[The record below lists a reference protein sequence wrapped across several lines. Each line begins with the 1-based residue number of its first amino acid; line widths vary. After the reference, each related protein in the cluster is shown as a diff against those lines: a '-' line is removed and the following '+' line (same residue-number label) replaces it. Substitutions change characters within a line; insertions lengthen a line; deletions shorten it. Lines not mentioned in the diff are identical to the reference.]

1 MRIEWSE
8 DALGDTENGCDALIS
23 EKEVYLQTK
32 IVL

>member
-8 DALGDTENGCDALIS
+8 EGLGDTDNGCDALIS
-23 EKEVYLQTK
+23 EKEVYLQTR